1 MKIETIGGAVIAAGI
16 LFLTGMLA
24 LLTQE
29 GVTEIGDI
37 SQLSWIVLGVGA
49 LIGFGKD
56 FQTLSVRRALA
67 NVTNSGNVHSPAAVG
82 LLAILLA
89 CFSLSGCGL
98 QRPNVDSI
106 SDGIA
111 VTAADVETAAQ
122 TVKRLCRNERPGG
135 PCANSALISTG
146 QKESLKNGL
155 QDVLDGLSIANL
167 AVATGDG
174 VGARSGLARTQAILA
189 VLSAELARLQN

>member
-1 MKIETIGGAVIAAGI
+1 MKIETIGGALIAAVI

-49 LIGFGKD
+49 FIGFGKD
-56 FQTLSVRRALA
+56 FQALTVRRALA
-67 NVTNSGNVHSPAAVG
+67 NITNSGNVHSPAAVG
-82 LLAILLA
+82 VLAILIA
-89 CFSLSGCGL
+89 CFAFSGCGV
-98 QRPNVDSI
+98 QRPQVDSI
-106 SDGIA
+106 ADGIA

-122 TVKRLCRNERPGG
+122 TVKSLCRNTQPGG
-135 PCANSALISTG
+135 PCADGALISTE

-155 QDVLDGLSIANL
+155 QDVLDGLSVANL
-167 AVATGDG
+167 ALATNDYGEATD
-174 VGARSGLARTQAILA
+174 RLARTQAILA